1 MERFSTEGS
10 FERMT
15 WLAFCENGNG
25 ATQSTRWSWGIE
37 QGWTPPAG
45 IWRSS
50 CQAFPF
56 LLSGRKTLHFLPDA
70 GTLPTI
76 RHVGGGGCCRCPC
89 RCRPNRTMITRR
101 SLFWRGSLRP
111 EDKYGKT
118 WSRSKRCVRSGED
131 FGGERSIVIWT
142 IVQSVTYRSKPRH
155 PGGGR
160 GAPIR
165 IIRRCQ
171 TEGGSEPTAIV
182 AAERKHGNSSARGLA
197 GGSCPA
203 PCVVQ
208 GDYQLK
214 GVTSR

>member
-56 LLSGRKTLHFLPDA
+56 LLSGRKTPHFLPDA

-76 RHVGGGGCCRCPC
+76 RRVGGGGCCRCPC

-131 FGGERSIVIWT
+131 FGGERSIGIWT
-142 IVQSVTYRSKPRH
+142 ICSKCHLPFETTASRRGE
-155 PGGGR
+155 GG
-160 GAPIR
+160 ANPYYPPL
-165 IIRRCQ
+165 Q
-171 TEGGSEPTAIV
+171 TVGGSEPMATA

-197 GGSCPA
+197 GGSSTK
-203 PCVVQ
+203 
-208 GDYQLK
+208 LK